1 MLAEKTVDHAGILSL
16 ANRADRAA
24 SIQWPR
30 PGPDRGGIGLA
41 FAAALLANRI
51 VGFGLPVV
59 PRDHLGRALGGVP
72 ELRGLRIRAEVD
84 ERMAGAASQR
94 SVRKPF
100 YVMHL
105 PLTDLVGALDGN

>member
-1 MLAEKTVDHAGILSL
+1 MV
-16 ANRADRAA
+16 
-24 SIQWPR
+24 
-30 PGPDRGGIGLA
+30 
-41 FAAALLANRI
+41 FAAIL
-51 VGFGLPVV
+51 GCGLPVF
-59 PRDHLGRALGGVP
+59 PCDHIKRALGGVP